1 MWCKWQMECHCRP
14 QEARNLSSHRPRKV
28 RLLRSMACHCHLRE
42 ARHLSSRRPRKV
54 RLLRSMACHCR
65 LEEARH
71 LSSRR
76 RGVRVLLWS
85 NRKSEELI
93 HPGRV
98 YLFTFELR
106 DDTLPGTAELLNVRN
121 LAWIL
126 TTVLELVL
134 LFYLVRQGLYRTH
147 VAFFLYILAA
157 IVQSAVVA
165 SSYRYWGPR
174 SVQSWKIAWGSQGV
188 VVCARWLAVMEI
200 TKRVLANYGG
210 IWGMARRILILLSLS
225 VLIYAIAFSGSQWNL
240 MVLNGDRA
248 VELCM
253 ATFIVSM
260 FLFAR

>member
-1 MWCKWQMECHCRP
+1 M
-14 QEARNLSSHRPRKV
+14 
-28 RLLRSMACHCHLRE
+28 
-42 ARHLSSRRPRKV
+42 
-54 RLLRSMACHCR
+54 
-65 LEEARH
+65 
-71 LSSRR
+71 
-76 RGVRVLLWS
+76 
-85 NRKSEELI
+85 
-93 HPGRV
+93 
-98 YLFTFELR
+98 
-106 DDTLPGTAELLNVRN
+106 AELLNVRN
-121 LAWIL
+121 FAWIL

-157 IVQSAVVA
+157 VVQSAVVA

-225 VLIYAIAFSGSQWNL
+225 VLIYAIAFSGSRWNL

-260 FLFAR
+260 FLFARYYRLPMTKLDRILAIGFGLYSCFYVINDSIDETWHSPFGGFWNHLEIVTFFASLVLWIGAARRSTETQKVEAEAAVSPERYEELSEKVNSRLYLLNRRLSHLHRSGDSKS